1 MKKYFMF
8 AVVVTAGM
16 LASCSSESLTG
27 SDPKIETPDQAD
39 LVPIEIGV
47 ASSQTTGTTRGTGTV
62 GGTTNETNI
71 WKGEKV
77 NVLMYK
83 IASNGDPTF
92 EFATDGA
99 SNPLYDATM
108 TLVTPL
114 ATETAVSGLAK
125 EINVGD
131 PYTNPALA
139 TYKLK
144 YYPPTGRFDFWGFY
158 LGGGTAKPSD
168 AVTAPTLNNVIATY
182 DDNTTPTANNAKAV
196 NFVLDGTM
204 DLMVAKAATGTSAA
218 TSATNIVGDVPF
230 TANQIAAVTAASG
243 PGTVYASS
251 YSAKSARGGLQPD
264 LLFKHALTRLT
275 FKVKAG
281 NANAVGVKVTA
292 IKVHSMT
299 TGKLIVAY
307 DYKQGNI
314 SAANSIIWDAAYHP
328 GTDFTT
334 DTDNDGLFDYQEED
348 IYPSLALKERDNTNG
363 MQALTA
369 YTLVAAD
376 VTNAHPIGE
385 ALLVAP
391 QDKYWLEVEYDATAA
406 TSAEWNDP
414 TATSGGSSISPA
426 PITADIA
433 RTNQNDVFEAGKS
446 YNVTISLYGPEKIS
460 ITTSLEAW
468 TNVAEEISIIGE

>member
-16 LASCSSESLTG
+16 LTSCSSESLTG

-62 GGTTNETNI
+62 GGTTVAANI

-83 IASNGDPTF
+83 IDSNNKPTF
-92 EFATDGA
+92 DFATDGA
-99 SNPLYDATM
+99 TNPNNLYDATM

-114 ATETAVSGLAK
+114 AGENKVSGLAK
-125 EINVGD
+125 EINGGD
-131 PYTNPALA
+131 PYESPAGA

-158 LGGGTAKPSD
+158 LGGGAAKPSD
-168 AVTAPTLNNVIATY
+168 PITVAPTLVTVTAKY
-182 DDNTTPTANNAKAV
+182 DDPNTTPTANNAKAV
-196 NFVLDGTM
+196 NFDLDGTM
-204 DLMVAKAATGTSAA
+204 DLMVAKAATGTSTATAA
-218 TSATNIVGDVPF
+218 TSIVGNVPF
-230 TANQIAAVTAASG
+230 TENQTTAVSVATA
-243 PGTVYASS
+243 YASS

-281 NANAVGVKVTA
+281 NADAVGVHVKA

-299 TGKLIVAY
+299 KGQLVVAY
-307 DYKQGNI
+307 DYTQGNI
-314 SAANSIIWDAAYHP
+314 SAANSIIWDNAYTP
-328 GTDFTT
+328 ETDFTDLT
-334 DTDNDGLFDYQEED
+334 YQSDT
-348 IYPSLALKERDNTNG
+348 YPALALKERHETNG
-363 MQALTA
+363 MQNLTA
-369 YTLVAAD
+369 YDLVAAD
-376 VTNAHPIGE
+376 ITDAHAIGE

-391 QDKYWLEVEYDATAA
+391 QKKYWLEVEYDATAA
-406 TSAEWNDP
+406 PAAAWQTGTP
-414 TATSGGSSISPA
+414 TGGGSSISPA

-433 RTNQNDVFEAGKS
+433 RTTTTDVFEAGKS
-446 YNVTISLYGPEKIS
+446 YNVTITLYGPQKIS

-468 TNVAEEISIIGE
+468 TNVDEDITIIGE